1 MRIPQFIRSLF
12 TAAVIGACAYF
23 ALKWH
28 GSTSQD
34 NEVTSYAKTAC
45 VDEIGNRLDV
55 SNIRPYEVR
64 ESHDGYVVRASV
76 TLAKG
81 KPAKVICLTNSHG
94 GVKDISITE
103 Y

>member
-1 MRIPQFIRSLF
+1 MRIPQFIKSLF

-23 ALKWH
+23 AWQWH

-55 SNIRPYEVR
+55 SNIRPYEVS

-81 KPAKVICLTNSHG
+81 KPAKVICMTNSHG
-94 GVKDISITE
+94 GVRDISINE

>member
-1 MRIPQFIRSLF
+1 MRIPQFIKSLF
-12 TAAVIGACAYF
+12 TGAVIVGCAYF
-23 ALKWH
+23 ALNWH
-28 GSTSQD
+28 GSSSQD
-34 NEVTSYAKTAC
+34 
-45 VDEIGNRLDV
+45 DDRLHA

-81 KPAKVICLTNSHG
+81 KPAKVMCMTNSHG
-94 GVKDISITE
+94 GVRDISINE